1 MSGRPAGRR
10 LRWAGL
16 LCAIGFAGLA
26 GAAAPSPST
35 AREWLERMNE
45 AVGSRTYDAEFV
57 HLGQGQAER
66 LRILHRRTVSGVEE
80 RLVSLSGSGREVIR
94 NRAGVY
100 CYLADQRRVLVEA
113 YDARGPLLGALPAFD
128 VAALEASYEPV
139 LRQRVRSLIGT
150 PAMLV
155 DVRPRDRH
163 RFGYRL
169 WIDEASY
176 MPVRTELYD
185 ADGRVLE
192 QVLFLR
198 LDFPA
203 HLPSRELKPAL
214 DVRGYTYVSQERA
227 LLRSPAA
234 LPWDSAELP
243 PGFHLAA
250 AAEQVLQGGGAPA
263 LHLVLSD
270 GLATVS
276 VFVEQP
282 VAGRPV
288 REGQGSV
295 GSAYAMSRLV
305 GGQHVTAIGE
315 VPPDTVRLIAAAIES
330 AAGGGR

>member
-1 MSGRPAGRR
+1 MTGRTTGRR
-10 LRWAGL
+10 CAVAGL
-16 LCAIGFAGLA
+16 LFAACLLGE
-26 GAAAPSPST
+26 AAAAVPGS
-35 AREWLERMNE
+35 ARDWLERMN
-45 AVGSRTYDAEFV
+45 AALGGRTYDADFV
-57 HLGQGQAER
+57 HLAQGQVER
-66 LRILHRRTVSGVEE
+66 LRILHRSGPAGVEE
-80 RLVSLSGSGREVIR
+80 RLVSLSGAGREVIR

-113 YDARGPLLGALPAFD
+113 HDSRGPLLGTLPTFD
-128 VAALEASYEPV
+128 VAALEASYALSVE
-139 LRQRVRSLIGT
+139 RRSRSLLGT
-150 PAMLV
+150 PAQLI

-169 WIDEASY
+169 WIDEATY

-198 LDFPA
+198 IDFPA
-203 HLPSRELKPAL
+203 HLPSHELKPAL
-214 DVRGYTYVSQERA
+214 DARGYTFVSQERGM
-227 LLRSPAA
+227 LRSPAA
-234 LPWDSAELP
+234 LPWGSAELP
-243 PGFHLAA
+243 PGFRLSAA
-250 AAEQVLQGGGAPA
+250 SEQTLPGGGEPA

-282 VAGRPV
+282 VSGRPV

-295 GSAYAMSRLV
+295 GSAYAMSLRV
-305 GGQHVTAIGE
+305 GNQHVTAIGE

-330 AAGGGR
+330 AAGSGR

>member
-1 MSGRPAGRR
+1 MTGRTAGRR
-10 LRWAGL
+10 LGWAGL
-16 LCAIGFAGLA
+16 VCAMGFAALA
-26 GAAAPSPST
+26 GAAAPPPST
-35 AREWLERMNE
+35 AGEWLERMNE
-45 AVGSRTYDAEFV
+45 AVGTRTYDAEFV
-57 HLGQGQAER
+57 HLARGQAER
-66 LRILHRRTVSGVEE
+66 LRILHRHGAGGVEE

-113 YDARGPLLGALPAFD
+113 HDARGPLLGTLPAFD

-139 LRQRVRSLIGT
+139 LRQRVRSLLGT
-150 PAMLV
+150 QAMLV

-185 ADGRVLE
+185 AGGRILE

-203 HLPSRELKPAL
+203 HLPSRELRPAL

-227 LLRSPAA
+227 TLRSPAA

-250 AAEQVLQGGGAPA
+250 AAEQVLQGGAPA

-276 VFVEQP
+276 VFIEQP

-305 GGQHVTAIGE
+305 GGQQVTAIGE

-330 AAGGGR
+330 AAGGR